1 MKTETNERESAPNEH
16 TKINI
21 GVRTLPELKLNLT
34 EEAKSLG
41 IKLSEH
47 CENILSNHWTLLAEV
62 ETLNSR
68 LDETNIVNQELRDA
82 VAKNNNSKHKDENES
97 LKRDNAQLTNKI
109 AELNSNLK
117 IYEDPRLL
125 DLFRRVKGR
134 KDTIITDQGEMNIVF
149 NSPKD
154 LLLALIYSY
163 TL

>member
-1 MKTETNERESAPNEH
+1 MDIETIERESTPNEH

-21 GVRTLPELKLNLT
+21 GVRTRPELKLNLA

-47 CENILSNHWTLLAEV
+47 CENILSNHWALLAEV

-68 LDETNIVNQELRDA
+68 LDEASQLNVELRDA
-82 VAKNNNSKHKDENES
+82 VAKNNNSKHKDENEI
-97 LKRDNAQLTNKI
+97 LRRDKAQLTNKI
-109 AELNSNLK
+109 AELNASLT
-117 IYEDPRLL
+117 IYEDKRLL

>member
-1 MKTETNERESAPNEH
+1 MKPETNERESVPNEN

-21 GVRTLPELKLNLT
+21 GVRTPPELKLQLA
-34 EEAKSLG
+34 EGAKDLG

-47 CENILSNHWTLLAEV
+47 CENILANHGALLGEI
-62 ETLNSR
+62 ENLN
-68 LDETNIVNQELRDA
+68 LLNNEACQLNQQLRDA
-82 VAKNNNSKHKDENES
+82 LAKNNNSKHKDENET
-97 LKRDNAQLTNKI
+97 LKRDKAQLTNKI
-109 AELNSNLK
+109 AELNANLK
-117 IYEDPRLL
+117 IYEDKRLL

-134 KDTIITDQGEMNIVF
+134 KDTITTDNGEMNIVF